1 MGSISGIRSSIA
13 ANHGILVCDNEQPYI
28 EVLHQP
34 VNKSDHAIAIC
45 YSVAGLVYHLMLL
58 EEVIGVFVHCVDP
71 LNEVLELEEVWFII
85 SC

>member
-34 VNKSDHAIAIC
+34 VNESDHAIAIC
-45 YSVAGLVYHLMLL
+45 NSVERIL

-71 LNEVLELEEVWFII
+71 LNE
-85 SC
+85 